1 MDTKTVVPF
10 MNVAD
15 MKGVCHKCGK
25 AVKLVFDEQ
34 QLAEEVSGMIDSF
47 VLTINVAHARFE
59 LIKMSP
65 GIPSLDEQEQYIDAV
80 IALSEVLNKV
90 RFPAGDRGSAA
101 YLTCRVTDM
110 TSSIDDG
117 ENQLQY
123 RIEELA
129 LDEPEEESDEVENIE

>member
-10 MNVAD
+10 MNMAD
-15 MKGVCHKCGK
+15 TKGVCHKCGK

-34 QLAEEVSGMIDSF
+34 QLAEEGF
-47 VLTINVAHARFE
+47 VLTISVAHARFE

-90 RFPAGDRGSAA
+90 RVPAGDRGSAT

-117 ENQLQY
+117 VNQLQA

-129 LDEPEEESDEVENIE
+129 LDEPEEESDAVENIE

>member
-34 QLAEEVSGMIDSF
+34 QLAEE
-47 VLTINVAHARFE
+47 
-59 LIKMSP
+59 MSP